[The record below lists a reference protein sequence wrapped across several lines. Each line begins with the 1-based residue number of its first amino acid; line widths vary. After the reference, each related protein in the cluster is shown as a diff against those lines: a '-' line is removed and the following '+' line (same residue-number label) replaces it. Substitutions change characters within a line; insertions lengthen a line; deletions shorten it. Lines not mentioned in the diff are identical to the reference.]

1 MIKKSLL
8 LLALLSFYSLNV
20 KANALEE
27 IYTGE
32 KISNVYIRK
41 IDEDGNEKTKQGI
54 FIRRKSDNVAVYC
67 LEPFISLINN
77 SKYEI
82 VKNNYLEKLNISS
95 EIWNKIN
102 LIAYYGYQYN
112 NHKEDYWYYI
122 TQVLIWREIDKNA
135 RFYFTDGLNGN
146 NNENIFAN
154 EIAEIY
160 KLVEN
165 HNKKPN
171 LGNIELTYGETKKFD
186 DTNNVLNNYVIE
198 NNESVKIENN
208 KLIITGNI
216 IGENKIT
223 LRKEDNLYNEYPILY
238 FDNESQKVL
247 AAGSFIPE
255 DFDIIFKVNE
265 TNLNIIKKDKE
276 TNKILQIEGIEFNIY
291 KEDGTFIMNAKTDKN
306 GEIKIKSLPI
316 GNYILKE
323 NDKQVIDGYEVNN
336 ESILFSLKDSNEIK
350 LEFFNEPKKGKVE
363 ITKTSEDGKFLE
375 NIKFGIY
382 NEKKELID
390 IKNTNN
396 FGKIIFDD
404 LLIGKYIIR
413 EFNDNGNFINDNE
426 EYVIELKLNDK
437 TNAIETI
444 NLNIINYYKKG
455 KLIIKKVDG
464 LGNPIEGTEFILMNE
479 NSEEIEK
486 GITNNDGIIEIENL
500 LLGKYILK
508 ETKASV
514 GYQVMDKEIPF
525 EIKNDKD
532 IINIKVTNEKIK
544 VKIPN
549 TNISITR
556 YDYILPQKKK
566 LKHFK

>member
-1 MIKKSLL
+1 
-8 LLALLSFYSLNV
+8 
-20 KANALEE
+20 
-27 IYTGE
+27 
-32 KISNVYIRK
+32 
-41 IDEDGNEKTKQGI
+41 
-54 FIRRKSDNVAVYC
+54 
-67 LEPFISLINN
+67 
-77 SKYEI
+77 
-82 VKNNYLEKLNISS
+82 
-95 EIWNKIN
+95 
-102 LIAYYGYQYN
+102 
-112 NHKEDYWYYI
+112 
-122 TQVLIWREIDKNA
+122 
-135 RFYFTDGLNGN
+135 
-146 NNENIFAN
+146 
-154 EIAEIY
+154 
-160 KLVEN
+160 
-165 HNKKPN
+165 
-171 LGNIELTYGETKKFD
+171 
-186 DTNNVLNNYVIE
+186 
-198 NNESVKIENN
+198 
-208 KLIITGNI
+208 
-216 IGENKIT
+216 
-223 LRKEDNLYNEYPILY
+223 
-238 FDNESQKVL
+238 
-247 AAGSFIPE
+247 
-255 DFDIIFKVNE
+255 
-265 TNLNIIKKDKE
+265 
-276 TNKILQIEGIEFNIY
+276 
-291 KEDGTFIMNAKTDKN
+291 MNAKTDKN

-323 NDKQVIDGYEVNN
+323 NDNQVIDGYEVNN
-336 ESILFSLKDSNEIK
+336 ESILFSLKDSKEIK
-350 LEFFNEPKKGKVE
+350 LEFFNEPKKGKIE
-363 ITKTSEDGKFLE
+363 IIKTSEDGKFLE
-375 NIKFGIY
+375 NIKFGLY

-396 FGKIIFDD
+396 FGKIIFDE
-404 LLIGKYIIR
+404 LLIGKYIIK
-413 EFNDNGNFINDNE
+413 EFNDNDNFINDNE

-486 GITNNDGIIEIENL
+486 GITNKDGIIEIENL

-508 ETKASV
+508 ETKASL

>member
-8 LLALLSFYSLNV
+8 LLVLLPFYLLNV
-20 KANALEE
+20 KANTLEE
-27 IYTGE
+27 IYIGE
-32 KISNVYIRK
+32 KIDNVYIRK
-41 IDEDGNEKTKQGI
+41 IDEHGNEKTKQGI

-67 LEPFISLINN
+67 LEPFISLANN

-82 VKNNYLEKLNISS
+82 VKNNYLEKLNISN

-122 TQVLIWREIDKNA
+122 TQVLIWREVDKNA

-186 DTNNVLNNYVIE
+186 DKNNVLNNYVIE

-291 KEDGTFIMNAKTDKN
+291 KEDGTFIMNTKTDKN

-350 LEFFNEPKKGKVE
+350 LEFFNEPKKGKIE
-363 ITKTSEDGKFLE
+363 IIKTSEDGKFLE
-375 NIKFGIY
+375 NIKFRI
-382 NEKKELID
+382 
-390 IKNTNN
+390 
-396 FGKIIFDD
+396 
-404 LLIGKYIIR
+404 
-413 EFNDNGNFINDNE
+413 
-426 EYVIELKLNDK
+426 
-437 TNAIETI
+437 
-444 NLNIINYYKKG
+444 
-455 KLIIKKVDG
+455 
-464 LGNPIEGTEFILMNE
+464 
-479 NSEEIEK
+479 
-486 GITNNDGIIEIENL
+486 
-500 LLGKYILK
+500 
-508 ETKASV
+508 
-514 GYQVMDKEIPF
+514 
-525 EIKNDKD
+525 
-532 IINIKVTNEKIK
+532 
-544 VKIPN
+544 
-549 TNISITR
+549 
-556 YDYILPQKKK
+556 
-566 LKHFK
+566 

>member
-1 MIKKSLL
+1 MLKKSLL

-32 KISNVYIRK
+32 KIDNVYIRK
-41 IDEDGNEKTKQGI
+41 IDEHGNEKTKQGI

-67 LEPFISLINN
+67 LEPFISLIND

-82 VKNNYLEKLNISS
+82 VKNNYLEKLNISN

-238 FDNESQKVL
+238 FDSESQKVL
-247 AAGSFIPE
+247 AAGSY
-255 DFDIIFKVNE
+255 FDEEIDITFNVIE
-265 TNLNIIKKDKE
+265 TNLKIIKKDNNTKKPIAIA
-276 TNKILQIEGIEFNIY
+276 NIKFDIY
-291 KEDGTFIMNAKTDKN
+291 KEDGSFVIEVATDNN
-306 GEIKIKSLPI
+306 GEIKINCLPV
-316 GNYILKE
+316 GNYVLKE
-323 NDKQVIDGYEVNN
+323 KDNQIISDYEINKDSVT
-336 ESILFSLKDSNEIK
+336 FSLKDTKEVIID
-350 LEFFNEPKKGKVE
+350 FYNEPKKGKIEV
-363 ITKTSEDGKFLE
+363 IKISEDNKLLE

-382 NEKKELID
+382 NENNELLD
-390 IKNTNN
+390 IKYTNE
-396 FGKIIFDD
+396 FGKIIFDN
-404 LLIGKYIIR
+404 LLEGKYIIK
-413 EFNDNGNFINDNE
+413 EFNDNDNFLNNDE
-426 EYVIELKLNDK
+426 EYIVDLKVDDK
-437 TNAIETI
+437 TNDIETI
-444 NLNIINYYKKG
+444 TLNIVNYYKKG
-455 KLIIKKVDG
+455 KLVIKKVDEK
-464 LGNPIEGTEFILMNE
+464 GNPIAETEFVLLDNNLNE
-479 NSEEIEK
+479 IYRRKTNEE
-486 GITNNDGIIEIENL
+486 GIIEIENL
-500 LLGKYILK
+500 LLGNYILK
-508 ETKASV
+508 ETKASL

>member
-67 LEPFISLINN
+67 LEPFVSLINN

-135 RFYFTDGLNGN
+135 RFYFTDDLNGN

-198 NNESVKIENN
+198 NNENVKIENN

-247 AAGSFIPE
+247 AVGSFIPE

-323 NDKQVIDGYEVNN
+323 NDNQVIDGYEVNN
-336 ESILFSLKDSNEIK
+336 ESILFSLKDSNEIN
-350 LEFFNEPKKGKVE
+350 LEFFNEPKKGKIE
-363 ITKTSEDGKFLE
+363 IIKTSEDGKFLE
-375 NIKFGIY
+375 NIKFGLY